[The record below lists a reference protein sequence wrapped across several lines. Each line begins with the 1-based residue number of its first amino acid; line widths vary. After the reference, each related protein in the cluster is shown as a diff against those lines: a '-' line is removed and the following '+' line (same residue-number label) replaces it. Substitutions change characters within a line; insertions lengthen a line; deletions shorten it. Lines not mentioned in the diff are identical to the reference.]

1 MELRDVRATAEATA
15 RAAGAAAMAYWLMPK
30 SEQTKMN
37 QYDIVTAGDKA
48 SEAVIVPALT
58 AAYPDHRIVSEE
70 GAGADAGAEDA
81 EYFWY
86 IDPIDGTTNFAHNL
100 PFFSV
105 SIAMADRN
113 MRPLVGVVY
122 NPVADEMFSAHRGG
136 GATLNGT
143 PIHVTDTDNISACL
157 LATGFPPMKEV
168 AMAWNSTWTAMM
180 FQARDVRRFGS
191 AALDLAFVASGRLD
205 GFWESHVH
213 AWDVMA
219 GLLLVEEA
227 GGKLTDFEG
236 AQGPQLYNGE
246 AVIATNGPIHDIVL
260 SVVQQRDQS

>member
-1 MELRDVRATAEATA
+1 MNLHEVRTTAETIA
-15 RAAGAAAMAYWLMPK
+15 RAAGAAAMGYWLVPK

-37 QYDIVTAGDKA
+37 EYDIVTAGDKA
-48 SEAVIVPALT
+48 SEAVIVPALQ

-70 GAGADAGAEDA
+70 GAGADAGSDDA

-105 SIAMADRN
+105 SIALADRQ
-113 MRPLVGVVY
+113 MHPLVGVVY

-143 PIHVTDTDNISACL
+143 PIHVTDTANISQCL
-157 LATGFPPMKEV
+157 LATGFPPMKEI
-168 AMAWNSTWTAMM
+168 AIEWTRTWTSMM
-180 FQARDVRRFGS
+180 LKARDVRRFGS
-191 AALDLAFVASGRLD
+191 AALDLSFVASGRLD

-227 GGKLTDFEG
+227 GGKLSDFEG
-236 AQGPQLYNGE
+236 GHGPTLYDGS
-246 AVIATNGPIHDIVL
+246 AVVATNGHIHEIVL
-260 SVVQQRDQS
+260 GVVREP